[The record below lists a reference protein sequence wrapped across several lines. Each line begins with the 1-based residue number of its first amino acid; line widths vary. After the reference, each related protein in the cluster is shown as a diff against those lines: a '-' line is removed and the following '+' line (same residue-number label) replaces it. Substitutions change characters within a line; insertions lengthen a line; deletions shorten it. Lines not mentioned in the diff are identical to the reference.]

1 MKFSCVLYSLE
12 GAKQGQEVR
21 LYNIQKSGFCVERSR
36 TTKS

>member
-12 GAKQGQEVR
+12 GAKQGQEVC
-21 LYNIQKSGFCVERSR
+21 LYNIQKSGFCVKRSR